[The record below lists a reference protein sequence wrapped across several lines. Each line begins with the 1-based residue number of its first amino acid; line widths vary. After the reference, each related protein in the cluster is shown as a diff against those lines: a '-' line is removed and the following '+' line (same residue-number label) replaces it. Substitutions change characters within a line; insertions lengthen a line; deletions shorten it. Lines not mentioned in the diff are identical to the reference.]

1 MSAILRGLQ
10 SLLFGAAA
18 AANPRVRGGR
28 GHARAV
34 PHRTDWS
41 VCLQIRWFPSR
52 GADTPHRIC
61 GLLLAALLVPG
72 LARADTEV
80 CIESTAALYAA
91 FAAVDADDTGT
102 VLFKLRTGTYTL
114 TSDLELGY
122 RSGDGDPNRS
132 HGKLTIRGGYGP
144 GCTSQ
149 SSALGGTTLVAAS
162 GTPAVDIELN
172 NNSLELS
179 TISAQNVD
187 LFVGNWLCYT
197 HHFDEG
203 NTITIRQ
210 VRLLNTRI
218 GLTSA
223 CHSHAFRNS
232 LITSRDGNAN
242 DAAVSYGAYWRPDIT
257 PQSFVVVGSTLR
269 AGSLRLSILG
279 DGDLPELL
287 VKLQNSVFENDGAE
301 VVIDGGN
308 LYAIRNRF
316 DSASVVNGS
325 FVQDDNNLAA
335 PPQLQ
340 SSGVPQN
347 ASPLV
352 NAGTRFV
359 DGGLPAID
367 LAANPREVGTRPDI
381 GAFETAVDNIAVYE
395 VTNTSS
401 SGTGSLA
408 QAVASANA
416 TNNAQT
422 ITFDITGPCPRVI
435 TLTATLRITDAV
447 RIRGYTQPGTVLN
460 TLDFGTNNG
469 EPCIVL
475 RPGPGVADA
484 IDFDSSEP
492 GDDLEVQNIGFSG
505 FTGAG
510 VTLRSGDGHRIAGLQ
525 FGASVGLFALEPV
538 TFGIRVLDD
547 ASQVEIGGPDARSS
561 NLIGDTSIAV
571 QLDGPGGNL
580 VLGNAIG
587 SRGLDDLGNVVGVNI
602 VSPSNTVEGN
612 RIVLSDAP
620 NIILSG
626 ADAQSNVI
634 RDNTIAAGGSHGV
647 SITNGANNNRI
658 GPDNSVLSNDG
669 NGVLVVSGARNQVR
683 ENRIGS
689 SGGLGIDLGNDG
701 VTLNDD
707 DPLVSPLTGLANR
720 LQNFPELDT
729 LERFVLFGQPFA
741 ILDGSLRTT
750 PGSYAVDV
758 FRVAS
763 CDASGH
769 GEGNVLIG
777 SATVDVA
784 CTILQNGQCTEP
796 FELTLADDDFD
807 ETDSIALTATGTS
820 GTSEFSRCFPQNPDF
835 SISIDNG
842 TATVAPGA
850 LTQYTIV
857 ARNAGFSPTG
867 GERVRYNFPAACTSG
882 FWTCVGASGGSCTAS
897 GVGNINDTAVN
908 LPVGARVTYTA
919 TCAVASNAT
928 GTLSSTATITS
939 ARDDLT
945 PADNTD
951 SDVDPIVAPQLSV
964 GAASVVE
971 GDTGATELA
980 FPVSLSPASQ
990 ATVTVDFATSA
1001 GTASAGNDY
1010 TSVSGTLT
1018 FAVGATSR
1026 IIRVPVAG
1034 DRTVEA
1040 DETVRVALSNA
1051 SNATLD
1057 VATAT
1062 GTIRNDDTATL
1073 SIGNATANEGNTG
1086 TTNLSFTVRL
1096 SNPVQ
1101 GDVSARVDTLDGNDP
1116 DPSRNATLA
1125 DNDYLAVTAGNI
1137 TLVGGVT
1144 ARSTAVGLVGDTTP
1158 EANESFRVQLS
1169 GLTIP
1174 AGIPAGAITLGDPT
1188 ATGTLRNDDGETTV
1202 TTILDDTPDPSAIG
1216 QPYVVSVEVSGTTQ
1230 SPAGTVTVSDG
1241 DASCAFTLTAGAA
1254 PNSSGSCELAST
1266 TPGAHMLT
1274 ATFVPA
1280 SSAFAASSAT
1290 EPHQVTAGDP
1300 VFADG
1305 FE

>member
-1 MSAILRGLQ
+1 MTLRTC
-10 SLLFGAAA
+10 
-18 AANPRVRGGR
+18 V
-28 GHARAV
+28 
-34 PHRTDWS
+34 
-41 VCLQIRWFPSR
+41 
-52 GADTPHRIC
+52 
-61 GLLLAALLVPG
+61 LLLAALLVPG

-102 VLFKLRTGTYTL
+102 VLFKLRTGTFTL
-114 TSDLELGY
+114 TSDLVLGY

-132 HGKLTIRGGYGP
+132 HGKLTIRGGYSP
-144 GCTSQ
+144 GCTAQ
-149 SSALGGTTLVAAS
+149 SAALGGTTLVAGS
-162 GTPAVDIELN
+162 GNPRVDIELN
-172 NNSLELS
+172 NNSLEFS

-187 LFVGNWLCYT
+187 LSVSNWLCYT

-210 VRLLNTRI
+210 SRLLNTRVS
-218 GLTSA
+218 LTSQ
-223 CHSHAFRNS
+223 CHSHAIRNS
-232 LITSRDGNAN
+232 LITSRDGNAS
-242 DAAVSYGAYWRPDIT
+242 DAGVSYGAYWGPDIT

-269 AGSLRLSILG
+269 GGSLSLSILG
-279 DGDLPELL
+279 DGNLPDLL

-301 VVIDGGN
+301 VVIDGGD

-316 DSASVVNGS
+316 DSVSVVGGS
-325 FVQDDNNLAA
+325 FVQDDNNLAD
-335 PPQLQ
+335 PPLLQ

-347 ASPLV
+347 SSPLV

-359 DGGLPAID
+359 DGGLPAVD

-401 SGTGSLA
+401 SGPGSLA

-422 ITFDITGPCPRVI
+422 ITFDITGPCPRLI
-435 TLTATLRITDAV
+435 TLTSTLRITDAV

-460 TLDFGTNNG
+460 TLDFGANNG

-510 VTLRSGDGHRIAGLQ
+510 VSVRSGDGHRLTGLQ
-525 FGASVGLFALEPV
+525 FGSSVGLFLLDEV
-538 TFGIRVLDD
+538 TFGIRVLEN

-561 NLIGDTSIAV
+561 NLFGNTSIAV
-571 QLDGPGGNL
+571 HLDGPGGNL
-580 VLGNAIG
+580 VTGNAIG
-587 SRGLDDLGNVVGVNI
+587 SRGFEDIGNVVGINV
-602 VSPSNTVEGN
+602 VSPSNTIEGN

-626 ADAQSNVI
+626 SGARSNVI

-647 SITNGANNNRI
+647 SITNGANSNRI
-658 GPDNSVLSNDG
+658 GPDNSILSNAG
-669 NGVLVVSGARNQVR
+669 NGVLVVSGASNQIR
-683 ENRIGS
+683 ENRIGD

-701 VTLNDD
+701 VSPNDD
-707 DPLVSPLTGLANR
+707 DPVTSPLFGLANR
-720 LQNFPELDT
+720 LQNFPVLDT
-729 LERFVLFGQPFA
+729 LERFVLLGQPFA

-758 FRVAS
+758 FRVSS

-769 GEGNVLIG
+769 GEGNVLIA

-784 CTILQNGQCTEP
+784 CSIVSNGQCIEP
-796 FELTLADDDFD
+796 FELFIGDDDFG
-807 ETDSIALTATGTS
+807 ETDSIALTATGS
-820 GTSEFSRCFPQNPDF
+820 AGTSEFSRCFAQNPDF
-835 SISIDNG
+835 SISIENG
-842 TATVAPGA
+842 TSTVAPGT
-850 LTQYTIV
+850 LTQHTIV

-867 GERVRYNFPAACTSG
+867 GERVRYNFPAACSSG
-882 FWTCVGASGGSCTAS
+882 FWTCVGASGGGCTAS
-897 GVGNINDTAVN
+897 GVGNINDSAVA

-951 SDVDPIVAPQLSV
+951 TDVDPIVAPQLGV
-964 GAASVVE
+964 GAASVLE
-971 GDTGATELA
+971 GDTGATELV
-980 FPVSLSPASQ
+980 FPVSISPAPQ

-1001 GTASAGNDY
+1001 GTAATGSDF

-1018 FAVGATSR
+1018 FAAGATSR
-1026 IIRVPVAG
+1026 VIRVPVAG

-1040 DETVRVALSNA
+1040 DETVLVTLSGATNA
-1051 SNATLD
+1051 AID
-1057 VATAT
+1057 VATAS

-1073 SIGNATANEGNTG
+1073 SIANAIIDEGNSGTAN
-1086 TTNLSFTVRL
+1086 LAFTVRL
-1096 SNPVQ
+1096 SSPVQ
-1101 GDVSARVDTLDGNDP
+1101 GDVSARVDTLDGADP
-1116 DPSRNATLA
+1116 DPARNATLA
-1125 DNDYLAVTAGNI
+1125 DNDYLAVTAGNV
-1137 TLVGGVT
+1137 TLAGGATIRTTTVGV
-1144 ARSTAVGLVGDTTP
+1144 VGDTTP
-1158 EANESFRVQLS
+1158 EASESFRVRLS
-1169 GLTIP
+1169 GLAIP
-1174 AGIPAGAITLGDPT
+1174 AGIPAGAITLGTDT
-1188 ATGTLRNDDGETTV
+1188 ATGTLRNDDGEATV

-1216 QPYVVSVEVSGTTQ
+1216 EPFVVSVEVSGATL
-1230 SPAGTVTVSDG
+1230 SPAGSVTVSDG
-1241 DASCAFTLTAGAA
+1241 EASCTFTLIAGAT
-1254 PNSSGSCELAST
+1254 PDSGGSCELAST
-1266 TPGAHMLT
+1266 TPGARTLT
-1274 ATFVPA
+1274 ATYVPA
-1280 SSAFAASSAT
+1280 SSTFAASSAT
-1290 EPHQVTAGDP
+1290 EPHQVAAGDP
-1300 VFADG
+1300 VFADD